1 MGIHPDLTQVMYD
14 EGPKNPNIQSKVYTI
29 TFRTEAVASQT
40 FTMSE
45 RRFSPPAPDS
55 RITAYYEQLEK
66 KKIRKTPPWAIEVK
80 RSIRFSQL
88 HDSSGESVTIYVLA
102 CDARLIFQDG
112 ARYKHP
118 LIDQLTNAWK
128 ENLRLIKEAIEDSE
142 NPEVKVLHPVAELVA
157 NV

>member
-29 TFRTEAVASQT
+29 TFRTEAGASQT

-45 RRFSPPAPDS
+45 SRFSPAAPDS
-55 RITAYYEQLEK
+55 RITAYYEELEK
-66 KKIRKTPPWAIEVK
+66 KKIRKTPPEAIAVE
-80 RSIRFSQL
+80 RSIRFCQL

-102 CDARLIFQDG
+102 CGARFIFQDG
-112 ARYKHP
+112 TRYQQP
-118 LIDQLTNAWK
+118 LINELTNAWK